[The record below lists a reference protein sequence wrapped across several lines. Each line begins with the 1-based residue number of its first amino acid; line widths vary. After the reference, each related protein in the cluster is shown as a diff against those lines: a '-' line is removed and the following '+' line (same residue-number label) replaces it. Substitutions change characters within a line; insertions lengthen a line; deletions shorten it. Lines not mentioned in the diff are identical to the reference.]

1 MTDLT
6 KTKTQLEELGY
17 PWIGIQ
23 LRDGQ
28 KLFGK
33 VTKFTQFNIYFQ
45 DKHGDELDVPR
56 RLIVR
61 ALLCLNGGKNESAEF
76 STKDKPHRS
85 RRRTP

>member
-1 MTDLT
+1 MPDLM
-6 KTKTQLEELGY
+6 KTKTQLEEIGY
-17 PWIGIQ
+17 PRIGIQ

-45 DKHGDELDVPR
+45 DKYGDVLDVPR

-76 STKDKPHRS
+76 SKKDQPHRPDH
-85 RRRTP
+85 RKT